1 MWIVE
6 VLEITLQG
14 QKTGQWRLTARFH
27 SGQPHGLCTHVHH
40 SYESA
45 WNCLEAWGAAKRL
58 PGDSS

>member
-27 SGQPHGLCTHVHH
+27 GSQPHGLCTHVHN

-58 PGDSS
+58 PGDS